1 MPRKRKLKEHEREIL
16 WLVWRHGGETT
27 ERVLA
32 EEMKMERGWAR
43 VYLTR
48 LGKADLL
55 DVDRAGRVK
64 LRWKGRHELGVPEP
78 RPAIPK
84 PTKTGKSVFTPD
96 EGGSETIR
104 AIRTL
109 WRRR

>member
-1 MPRKRKLKEHEREIL
+1 MPRKRKLKEREREIL
-16 WLVWRHGGETT
+16 WIVHKHGGETT
-27 ERVLA
+27 ERVVA
-32 EEMKMERGWAR
+32 EEMKMEMGWAR

-78 RPAIPK
+78 RPAIPR
-84 PTKTGKSVFTPD
+84 PKTGQSVFMPD
-96 EGGSETIR
+96 EGGSATIE
-104 AIRTL
+104 AIKTL